1 MPFVAFVPGRLRYNR
16 NPTGTRR
23 NGLTDADKAPAAI
36 DADSEAKP
44 QSFALAEMITCEE
57 CLRANPPTRTN
68 CLYCAA
74 PLPLG
79 DYARE
84 LQTAREASNEAI
96 GETSNLTA
104 GFYVVLAA
112 GQAKAPAESSFEEIA
127 TVLHLQPN
135 EVGSVLGLNRPVP
148 LLRAATFEQGTM
160 LADKLRTFGLEVNIF
175 REDTLQLETPTKKIR
190 ALEFADDG
198 LFASL
203 MSGERIEM
211 SWNELSLMV
220 IGRLMVNRKENE
232 ERRRRGRSQ
241 PVDSRELFSDEPVVD
256 LYTKSD
262 AWGSRISANSFDFS
276 CLGDRKAMT
285 AFENLT
291 TLVNLLKTRAPEIE
305 FDDSYRSLRAVLNN
319 VWPLEPQ
326 TRKGEWR
333 RSGAGK
339 VDVSTVTTT
348 GNEIQFNT
356 YSRLRQRIKSSELEG
371 DR

>member
-1 MPFVAFVPGRLRYNR
+1 M
-16 NPTGTRR
+16 
-23 NGLTDADKAPAAI
+23 TDADKTPAAF
-36 DADSEAKP
+36 DAEPEAKP
-44 QSFALAEMITCEE
+44 QSFAFAEMITCEE
-57 CLRANPPTRTN
+57 CLRANPPTRLN
-68 CLYCAA
+68 CLYCGA

-84 LQTAREASNEAI
+84 LQTAREASSEAPAEATS
-96 GETSNLTA
+96 ETANLNA

-127 TVLHLQPN
+127 GVLHLQAN
-135 EVGSVLGLNRPVP
+135 EVESALGLNLPAP
-148 LLRAATFEQGTM
+148 LLRAATFEQATM
-160 LADKLRTFGLEVNIF
+160 LADRLRSFGIEVDIF
-175 REDTLQLETPTKKIR
+175 REDKLDLDVPTKKIR
-190 ALEFADDG
+190 ALEIADDG
-198 LFASL
+198 LTATL
-203 MSGERIEM
+203 MSGGRM
-211 SWNELSLMV
+211 AMTWSELSLMV
-220 IGRLMVNRKENE
+220 SGRLLLNRKESE

-241 PVDSRELFSDEPVVD
+241 PVDSRELFSDEPVID
-256 LYTKSD
+256 LYTRSEVV
-262 AWGSRISANSFDFS
+262 GSRISANSFDFS

-291 TLVNLLKTRAPEIE
+291 TLIDLVKTRAPEIE
-305 FDDSYRSLRAVLNN
+305 FDDSYRSLRTVLNN

-356 YSRLRQRIKSSELEG
+356 YSRLRQLIKSSELEG

>member
-1 MPFVAFVPGRLRYNR
+1 LN
-16 NPTGTRR
+16 
-23 NGLTDADKAPAAI
+23 DADKAPAAI
-36 DADSEAKP
+36 DADPEAKP
-44 QSFALAEMITCEE
+44 QSFSFAEMITCEE

-68 CLYCAA
+68 CLYCGAA
-74 PLPLG
+74 LPLG

-84 LQTAREASNEAI
+84 LQTAREATSQET
-96 GETSNLTA
+96 GETGATANLTA
-104 GFYVVLAA
+104 GFYVVLAS
-112 GQAKAPAESSFEEIA
+112 GQAKATAESSFEEIA
-127 TVLHLQPN
+127 AVLHLQPH
-135 EVGSVLGLNRPVP
+135 EVGIALALNRPVP
-148 LLRAATFEQGTM
+148 LLRAATFEQGTK
-160 LADKLRTFGLEVNIF
+160 LADRLRGFGLEVNIF
-175 REDTLQLETPTKKIR
+175 RGDNLELEAPTKKIR
-190 ALEFADDG
+190 ALEFADHD
-198 LFASL
+198 LTAAL
-203 MSGERIEM
+203 VSGERIAM
-211 SWNELSLMV
+211 AWNELSLMV
-220 IGRLMVNRKENE
+220 SGRLIVNRKESE

-256 LYTKSD
+256 LYTKSE
-262 AWGSRISANSFDFS
+262 AVGSRISANSFDFS

-285 AFENLT
+285 AFENLA
-291 TLVNLLKTRAPEIE
+291 TLINLLKTRAPEIE

-339 VDVSTVTTT
+339 VDVSTVTTI